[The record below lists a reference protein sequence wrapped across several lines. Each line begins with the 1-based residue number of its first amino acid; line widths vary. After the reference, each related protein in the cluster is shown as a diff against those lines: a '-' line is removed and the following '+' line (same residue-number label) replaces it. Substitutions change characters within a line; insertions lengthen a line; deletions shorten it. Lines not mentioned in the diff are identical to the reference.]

1 MRQKQQKIFPSS
13 GKIGRLAAL
22 EGELLR
28 GMQEARRGRPLKKLD
43 PELKPEIAAWAIR
56 LREFYTILNMTLVE
70 LEQHLGVTPA
80 TLSRY
85 LNGERLPEIAFLA
98 RLDAAV
104 ESKTGRA
111 LRPEVVCSV
120 REQYYAACAVRE
132 PRRHQV
138 YVLQDALKEAEG
150 RATEAERTVWELRT
164 ELQAEKKL
172 RGAAETS
179 LRALREH
186 ADRATEIGAVHKE
199 LEEAAAERDRLG
211 ALVQLHLE
219 ELAHA
224 LKTQQ
229 LIEDARVRTEFALR
243 KAELELEAELERHW
257 TAVQAVRTNRTSSDP
272 GPARGWW
279 RRSRPKPG
287 GGPQEERRAGGR
299 GRPAPVEPAVSEP
312 DPPDARELMN
322 DLFVNLSRRN
332 QLLIK
337 RQLSLI
343 STLESREVDPDQL
356 SSLFTLD
363 HLATRIRRNGEN
375 LLVLAGAEAGR
386 EMVGPVPLVDVLK
399 DAASAIEEYERI
411 ELESVPVAEVTG
423 RAVNDLVHLFGELL
437 ENATSFSSPQ
447 YRVKVTGHDLPDGR
461 LLVQIQD
468 KGVGLS
474 PGDLGEI
481 NDRLASPPT
490 VDVSVSRRLGLLV
503 VGRLSVRHGTRVQ
516 LRPGDSGG
524 TIALVMLP
532 GHALEGREGFMT
544 APPFVPGPHGQGRRT
559 RQKPREGL

>member
-85 LNGERLPEIAFLA
+85 LNGERLPEITFLA

-132 PRRHQV
+132 PQRHQV

-150 RATEAERTVWELRT
+150 RAAEAERTVWELRT
-164 ELQAEKKL
+164 ELQVEKKL

-179 LRALREH
+179 LRALRERT
-186 ADRATEIGAVHKE
+186 DRAAEIGAVRRE
-199 LEEAAAERDRLG
+199 LKEAAAERDRLG

-224 LKTQQ
+224 LKSQQ

-243 KAELELEAELERHW
+243 KAELELEAELERRW
-257 TAVQAVRTNRTSSDP
+257 AAVQAERTDRTPSAP
-272 GPARGWW
+272 GPAHGWW
-279 RRSRPKPG
+279 RRFRPKPG
-287 GGPQEERRAGGR
+287 GDPQEERRAQGR
-299 GRPAPVEPAVSEP
+299 GRPAPAEPPVLEP

-343 STLESREVDPDQL
+343 STLESREADPDQL

-386 EMVGPVPLVDVLK
+386 EMVGPVPLVDVLR
-399 DAASAIEEYERI
+399 DAASAVEEYERI
-411 ELESVPVAEVTG
+411 ELESVPTAEVTG

-447 YRVKVTGHDLPDGR
+447 HRVRVTGHDLPDGR

-468 KGVGLS
+468 KGVGIALA
-474 PGDLGEI
+474 DLAQI
-481 NDRLASPPT
+481 NERLAAPPT

-503 VGRLSVRHGTRVQ
+503 VGRLSVRHGTSVR
-516 LRPGDSGG
+516 LRPSETGG
-524 TIALVMLP
+524 TTALVMLP
-532 GHALEGREGFMT
+532 GHALEGRDGFANT
-544 APPFVPGPHGQGRRT
+544 PPPFAPGQ
-559 RQKPREGL
+559 